1 MRTTPFLSATLALAL
16 AGSMAVQSGCDKSNR
31 VPSNAEAPRGIG
43 GDLPDMPA
51 ADAMTDPRLPG
62 VHGGSGSG
70 DPHAGLDMG
79 GAGVDPHAGLD
90 MNGQNPHGSGGMQ
103 GTMPAAGP
111 LDPNSVIEG
120 VIDVAPALKDKIK
133 PGDVIFLSAKL
144 YDEATGE
151 LKRGPLAV
159 DRLEVA
165 KLPQPFALSNQNQM
179 MQGAKLEG
187 GVKVAITARV
197 DRDVDVLTR
206 NPGDLEAVVKTAA
219 PQKDLKVVIDT
230 EVK

>member
-1 MRTTPFLSATLALAL
+1 MRMTPCLSATLALAL
-16 AGSMAVQSGCDKSNR
+16 ACGLGGCDKSNR
-31 VPSNAEAPRGIG
+31 VSSTSAAPEGIG
-43 GDLPDMPA
+43 GGGGDMPK
-51 ADAMTDPRLPG
+51 ADAMDAPDRPG
-62 VHGGSGSG
+62 VHGDSA

-79 GAGVDPHAGLD
+79 GAGLDPHAGID
-90 MNGQNPHGSGGMQ
+90 MNGQNPHGGGGGME

-120 VIDVAPALKDKIK
+120 VIDVSPALKDKIK
-133 PGDVIFLSAKL
+133 PGDIIFLSAKL
-144 YDEATGE
+144 YDPVSGE
-151 LKRGPLAV
+151 IKRGPLAV

-165 KLPQPFALSNQNQM
+165 KLPQPFVLSNQNQM
-179 MQGAKLEG
+179 MAGAKLEG

-206 NPGDLEAVVKTAA
+206 NAGDLEAVVKTAP
-219 PQKDLKVVIDT
+219 PQKDLKVIIDT

>member
-1 MRTTPFLSATLALAL
+1 MRTTPFLSATLALAC
-16 AGSMAVQSGCDKSNR
+16 AAAMAVTGCDKSNR
-31 VPSNAEAPRGIG
+31 VSSNAEAPKGIG
-43 GDLPDMPA
+43 GDDRPDMPA
-51 ADAMTDPRLPG
+51 ADAMAGPRTPG
-62 VHGGSGSG
+62 VHGDSA

-79 GAGVDPHAGLD
+79 AAGVDPHAGVA
-90 MNGQNPHGSGGMQ
+90 MGGQNPHGSGGMQ

-144 YDEATGE
+144 YDAATGE

-165 KLPQPFALSNQNQM
+165 KLPQPFVLSNQNQM
-179 MQGAKLEG
+179 MAGAKLEG